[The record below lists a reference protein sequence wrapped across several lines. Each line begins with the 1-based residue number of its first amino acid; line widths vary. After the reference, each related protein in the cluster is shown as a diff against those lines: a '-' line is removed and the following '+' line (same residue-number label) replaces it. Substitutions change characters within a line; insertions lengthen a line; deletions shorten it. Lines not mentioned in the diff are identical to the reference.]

1 MVFSC
6 IIQENTLFEH
16 DCLGSPEGVGI
27 DNALDGAS
35 LQAGLTD
42 GCSKITVPLSGEL
55 WDDF

>member
-55 WDDF
+55 